1 MKDYNDDFNEMNE
14 IPVSDN
20 SSDIGSEN
28 IYSAQNNEE
37 VPESV
42 EAQTYEDIAGS
53 SEEPKAAPESS
64 SEFPQDSL
72 FSTIQVPQNPL
83 PARQID
89 RITVF
94 WSDNTYQEFFAKE

>member
-53 SEEPKAAPESS
+53 S
-64 SEFPQDSL
+64 
-72 FSTIQVPQNPL
+72 
-83 PARQID
+83 
-89 RITVF
+89 
-94 WSDNTYQEFFAKE
+94 

>member
-64 SEFPQDSL
+64 YEWNAAGSEY
-72 FSTIQVPQNPL
+72 
-83 PARQID
+83 
-89 RITVF
+89 RI
-94 WSDNTYQEFFAKE
+94 SRRMRLRSI